1 MPKLHRLNAL
11 QNELRDALSLN
22 EDYRLEVHAGEVQ
35 AGFIGLQLRSVF
47 QPIVDVERN
56 IAHGYEAL
64 LRATDQ
70 KGNSVAPPAAF
81 HQAELAERL
90 VKFDR
95 LCRTLHTL
103 NFLNM
108 GRGSGLLFLNVHP
121 ELLVAVNA
129 HGKVFEQVLHQH
141 DVATSEVVI
150 EINESAVSEEKLLTA
165 AIANY
170 RERGYKIAIDDFG
183 KEHSNLERL
192 WTLSPEYV
200 KLDGSIIQQAES
212 NLRLQRILPKLVEII
227 RDLGAEVV
235 IEGVETET
243 QLQLARHAGVHLVQ
257 GYLLGRPAVAHEWD
271 ATTGGARSGLT
282 YELHD
287 RCQFHHCHA
296 RFFLTRWRSRIELWL
311 LASIL
316 LYRR

>member
-1 MPKLHRLNAL
+1 MNSLHRLNSL
-11 QNELRDALSLN
+11 QNELRDTLSLN
-22 EDYRLEVHAGEVQ
+22 EDYRLEVNGQDVRAD
-35 AGFIGLQLRSVF
+35 FIGLKLRSVF
-47 QPIVDVERN
+47 QPIVDVELN

-64 LRATDQ
+64 LRAIDL
-70 KGNSVAPPAAF
+70 KGNAVAPPGAF
-81 HQAELAERL
+81 HQAEVAERL

-108 GRGSGLLFLNVHP
+108 GSGSGLLFLNVHP
-121 ELLVAVNA
+121 ELLVAVNT

-150 EINESAVSEEKLLTA
+150 EIDESAVSDGNHLAA

-183 KEHSNLERL
+183 KEHFNLERL

-200 KLDGSIIQQAES
+200 KLDGGIIRQAEG

-227 RDLGAEVV
+227 RELGAEVV
-235 IEGVETET
+235 IEGVETEA
-243 QLQLARHAGVHLVQ
+243 QLELARHVGVHLIQ
-257 GYLLGRPAVAHEWD
+257 GYLLGKPAAAHEWD
-271 ATTGGARSGLT
+271 CPLAAR
-282 YELHD
+282 
-287 RCQFHHCHA
+287 A
-296 RFFLTRWRSRIELWL
+296 
-311 LASIL
+311 AA
-316 LYRR
+316 